1 MLDRIKRDPTTVV
14 CPVIDVI
21 DDNTFEYHY
30 SKAYFTNVGGF
41 DWSLQFNW
49 HAIPERDRKSRKR
62 HIDPVRLFFTA
73 NCFPDNCSTRSVLEI
88 SLFIMM
94 LLSLVSFKL
103 KYFSPLL
110 FLLNSPVWIPVTF
123 FL

>member
-1 MLDRIKRDPTTVV
+1 MGKNIKFYFLFLKRLSFFFFYSFFFSLSLDEIIITGWMEPLLDRIKMNPKTVV

-49 HAIPERDRKSRKR
+49 HSIPEKDRAGRR
-62 HIDPVRLFFTA
+62 HIDPV
-73 NCFPDNCSTRSVLEI
+73 
-88 SLFIMM
+88 
-94 LLSLVSFKL
+94 K
-103 KYFSPLL
+103 
-110 FLLNSPVWIPVTF
+110 
-123 FL
+123 